1 MTDTTRGPAS
11 ASRERATV
19 LWVYASG
26 IAAGISVGRF
36 IAVEP
41 QVGASF
47 HLSSAQTALLLS
59 AVTAVAA
66 ALALPVAVRVKGAD
80 LGRTLG
86 WGLLIL
92 LLAGLV
98 QAAAPTSA
106 VVYPA
111 RVVEGAGYL
120 LVTVTGPMVLSA
132 SCTPAVERWGLAL
145 WSTFIPV
152 GIAAAAALGGVADTT
167 GTGWRFAAGL
177 TVLPSAVAFVGVK
190 AKLAGIDASGDRP
203 RTVRWSAPAFR
214 LSLAFCLVALLGVSM
229 LSLLPRLAA
238 ERGVSPDAGS
248 LTATAVSL
256 ASVPGGLLAGRL
268 MSVGWRP
275 QRLAFAAL
283 AIPCAAACAFI
294 ATWWWSV
301 SVGAVLLLIDNGLIL
316 GVMYASVPLVARSP
330 RSLAFGYGLLIQTG
344 SLGTLLGPPSFTVLI
359 SHLGWGA
366 AVLLTAVLTLLSL
379 ASFNSAFTKRPG
391 TA

>member
-1 MTDTTRGPAS
+1 MSDTTHDPPS
-11 ASRERATV
+11 ASREWTTV

-47 HLSSAQTALLLS
+47 HMSSTQTALLLS

-66 ALALPVAVRVKGAD
+66 ALALPVAIRVKGTD

-92 LLAGLV
+92 LLAGLA
-98 QAAAPTSA
+98 QAVAPTSA

-152 GIAAAAALGGVADTT
+152 GIAAAAALGGIAGT
-167 GTGWRFAAGL
+167 TGWRFAAGL
-177 TVLPSAVAFVGVK
+177 TVLPSAVAFIGVR
-190 AKLAGIDASGDRP
+190 ASLAGIDAPGDQP
-203 RTVRWSAPAFR
+203 RSVHWSAAAFR

-238 ERGVSPDAGS
+238 DRGVSTDTSS
-248 LTATAVSL
+248 LTATVVSL

-268 MSVGWRP
+268 MSIGWRP
-275 QRLAFAAL
+275 QRLVIAAL
-283 AIPCAAACAFI
+283 AIPVAAAFAFI
-294 ATWWWSV
+294 ATRWWSV
-301 SVGAVLLLIDNGLIL
+301 SAGAVLLLVDNGLIL
-316 GVMYASVPLVARSP
+316 GVMYASVPLVVRSP

-344 SLGTLLGPPSFTVLI
+344 SLGTLLGPPSFTLLV

-379 ASFNSAFTKRPG
+379 AAFNSAFTNRTR

>member
-1 MTDTTRGPAS
+1 MTDATHGPPS
-11 ASRERATV
+11 ASRERTTV

-47 HLSSAQTALLLS
+47 HMSSTQTALLLS

-66 ALALPVAVRVKGAD
+66 TLALPVAIRVRGTD
-80 LGRTLG
+80 LGGTLG

-92 LLAGLV
+92 LLTGLV
-98 QAAAPTSA
+98 QAVAPTSA

-152 GIAAAAALGGVADTT
+152 GIAAAAALGGVAGT
-167 GTGWRFAAGL
+167 TGWRFAAGL
-177 TVLPSAVAFVGVK
+177 TVLPSAVAFIGVR
-190 AKLAGIDASGDRP
+190 ASLAGIDAPGDQP
-203 RTVRWSAPAFR
+203 RSVHWSAPAFR

-238 ERGVSPDAGS
+238 DRGVSTGTDS

-268 MSVGWRP
+268 MSIGWRP
-275 QRLAFAAL
+275 RRLVFAAL
-283 AIPCAAACAFI
+283 AIPGAAACAFI
-294 ATWWWSV
+294 ATRWWSV
-301 SVGAVLLLIDNGLIL
+301 SMGAVLLLVDNGLIL
-316 GVMYASVPLVARSP
+316 GVMYASVPLVVRSP

-344 SLGTLLGPPSFTVLI
+344 SLGTLLGPPSFTMLV

-379 ASFNSAFTKRPG
+379 ASFNSAFTRRPG

>member
-1 MTDTTRGPAS
+1 MTDTPHGPPS
-11 ASRERATV
+11 TSRERAAV

-36 IAVEP
+36 IAVET

-47 HLSSAQTALLLS
+47 HMSSTQTALLLS

-80 LGRTLG
+80 LGRTLRR
-86 WGLLIL
+86 GLLIL
-92 LLAGLV
+92 LVAGLV
-98 QAAAPTSA
+98 QALAPTSA
-106 VVYPA
+106 IIFPA

-120 LVTVTGPMVLSA
+120 LVTVTGPMLLSA
-132 SCTPAVERWGLAL
+132 ACTPAVERWGLAL

-152 GIAAAAALGGVADTT
+152 GIAAAAALGSIADV
-167 GTGWRFAAGL
+167 TGWRLTAGL
-177 TVLPSAVAFVGVK
+177 TVLPSAVAFIGVRTR
-190 AKLAGIDASGDRP
+190 LTGIDAPGERP
-203 RTVRWSAPAFR
+203 RSVSWSAGAFR
-214 LSLAFCLVALLGVSM
+214 LSLAFCLVALLGVSV

-238 ERGVSPDAGS
+238 DRGVSPGTS
-248 LTATAVSL
+248 GLTATVVSL

-268 MSVGWRP
+268 MSIGWRP
-275 QRLAFAAL
+275 QRLVLAAL

-301 SVGAVLLLIDNGLIL
+301 SAGAALLLVDNGLIL
-316 GVMYASVPLVARSP
+316 AVMYASVPLVVRSP
-330 RSLAFGYGLLIQTG
+330 RALAFGYGLLIQTG
-344 SLGTLLGPPSFTVLI
+344 SLGTLLGPPSFTLLI

-366 AVLLTAVLTLLSL
+366 AILLTTVLTLLSL
-379 ASFNSAFTKRPG
+379 ASFNSAFTKRLG